1 MNTLEQIADL
11 EKQYLLQTYNR
22 YPIAFSR
29 GKGVFLFDLE
39 GKRYLDFV
47 SGLGVNALGHAHPRI
62 VKAIREQ
69 AAMLVHISNLY
80 YHEYQGP
87 LAEKLCKLSGLNRA
101 FFSNSG
107 TEAIE
112 GSIKLA
118 RLAGHRAGGAAKSR
132 LVALDGSYHGRTFG
146 ALSLT
151 GQDKHRKGF
160 EPLLEEVTFVKQNDL
175 ASLRAAISDE
185 TCAIVLE
192 PVFGE
197 GGIYECSVEFLQEC
211 RALADRHRAAL
222 IFDEIQCGLGR
233 TGTMFAFQSFGVT
246 PDIVAIAKPI
256 AAGLPL
262 GAFIAKEEF
271 ASAISPGQHGTTFGG
286 GPLACRVALEFLAI
300 VEEEKLLENVNKVG
314 AYLHQ
319 ELNALADRHHA
330 ALIFDEIQCGLG
342 RTGTMFAFQSFGVTP
357 DIVAIAKPIAAGL
370 PLGAF
375 LAKEEFA
382 SAISPGQHGTTFG
395 GGPLACRVALEFL
408 AIVEEEKLLENV
420 NKVGA
425 YLQQELKALAEKS
438 AAAREV
444 RGRGFIQ
451 GIELE
456 IPARPIVDAGLA
468 EGVLFNSTQDTVV
481 RFLPPFLLEE
491 KHVDKGIRVLK
502 KLLGKKRKKAA

>member
-1 MNTLEQIADL
+1 MKTFEQIAEL
-11 EKQYLLQTYNR
+11 ERRYLLGTYSR
-22 YPIAFSR
+22 YPVCFSR
-29 GKGVFLFDLE
+29 GKGVFVYDIE
-39 GKRYLDFV
+39 DRRYLDFV

-62 VKAIREQ
+62 VKTIREQ
-69 AAMLVHISNLY
+69 AGKLIHVSNLY
-80 YHEYQGP
+80 YHEYQGE
-87 LAEKLCKLSGLNRA
+87 LAEKLCTLAGGASAGSSAGGGSTGEKFRA

-118 RLAGHRAGGAAKSR
+118 RLAGHRAGGEAKSR
-132 LVALDGSYHGRTFG
+132 LVALEGSYHGRTFG

-151 GQDKHRKGF
+151 GQEKHRKGF
-160 EPLLEEVTFVKQNDL
+160 EPMLEEVTFVAQNDVEG
-175 ASLRAAISDE
+175 LRAAVTDD

-192 PVFGE
+192 PIFGE
-197 GGIYECSVEFLQEC
+197 GGIYECSVEFLQAC
-211 RALADRHRAAL
+211 RAAADQHKAAL

-233 TGTMFAFQSFGVT
+233 TGTMFAFQT
-246 PDIVAIAKPI
+246 
-256 AAGLPL
+256 
-262 GAFIAKEEF
+262 
-271 ASAISPGQHGTTFGG
+271 
-286 GPLACRVALEFLAI
+286 
-300 VEEEKLLENVNKVG
+300 
-314 AYLHQ
+314 
-319 ELNALADRHHA
+319 
-330 ALIFDEIQCGLG
+330 
-342 RTGTMFAFQSFGVTP
+342 FGVTP

-425 YLQQELKALAEKS
+425 YLQQELKLVAEKS
-438 AAAREV
+438 AAAKEV

-451 GIELE
+451 GINLA
-456 IPARPIVDAGLA
+456 IPARPIVDEALA
-468 EGVLFNSTQDTVV
+468 EGVLFNSTHDTVV

-502 KLLGKKRKKAA
+502 KLLRKKRKAVV

>member
-1 MNTLEQIADL
+1 MTTSAVSPISPAAPASATTLEQVA
-11 EKQYLLQTYNR
+11 ERERQFLLQTYNR
-22 YPIAFSR
+22 YPVVLAR
-29 GKGVFLFDLE
+29 GKGVFLYDIE
-39 GKRYLDFV
+39 GKKYLDFV

-69 AAMLVHISNLY
+69 AAKLVHVSNLY

-87 LAEKLCKLSGLNRA
+87 LAEKLCGLAAGSSSQKFRA

-118 RLAGHRAGGAAKSR
+118 RLAGHRAGGEAKSR
-132 LVALDGSYHGRTFG
+132 LVALEGSYHGRTFG

-151 GQDKHRKGF
+151 GQEKHRKGF
-160 EPLLEEVTFVKQNDL
+160 EPLLEDVTFVKQNDL
-175 ASLRAAISDE
+175 EGLRAAVNDN

-192 PVFGE
+192 PIFGE
-197 GGIYECSVEFLQEC
+197 GGIFECSVEFLQEC
-211 RALADRHRAAL
+211 RALADRHRVAL

-233 TGTMFAFQSFGVT
+233 TGTIFAFQSFGVT

-271 ASAISPGQHGTTFGG
+271 ASAIAPGQHGTTFGG

-300 VEEEKLLENVNKVG
+300 VE
-314 AYLHQ
+314 
-319 ELNALADRHHA
+319 D
-330 ALIFDEIQCGLG
+330 
-342 RTGTMFAFQSFGVTP
+342 
-357 DIVAIAKPIAAGL
+357 
-370 PLGAF
+370 
-375 LAKEEFA
+375 
-382 SAISPGQHGTTFG
+382 
-395 GGPLACRVALEFL
+395 
-408 AIVEEEKLLENV
+408 EKLLENV

-425 YLQQELKALAEKS
+425 YLQQQLKDVVEKR
-438 AAAREV
+438 AAAKVV

-451 GIELE
+451 GIQLD
-456 IPARPIVDAGLA
+456 IPARPIVDEGLA
-468 EGVLFNSTQDTVV
+468 EGVLFNSTQDTIV
-481 RFLPPFLLEE
+481 RFLPPFLMEE

-502 KLLGKKRKKAA
+502 KLLGKKRKAV

>member
-1 MNTLEQIADL
+1 MATFEEIAEREQ
-11 EKQYLLQTYNR
+11 QFLLQTYNR
-22 YPIAFSR
+22 YPVVLAR
-29 GKGVFLFDLE
+29 GKGVFVYDIE

-69 AAMLVHISNLY
+69 AAKLLHVSNLY
-80 YHEYQGP
+80 YHEYQGR
-87 LAEKLCKLSGLNRA
+87 LAEKLCQLSGGSSGMSRV

-118 RLAGHRAGGAAKSR
+118 RLAGHRAGGAAKCR
-132 LVALDGSYHGRTFG
+132 LVALEGSYHGRTFG

-160 EPLLEEVTFVKQNDL
+160 EPLLEDVTFVKQNDVEG
-175 ASLRAAISDE
+175 LRAAVNDN

-192 PVFGE
+192 PIFGE
-197 GGIYECSVEFLQEC
+197 GGIYECSGEFLGEC

-233 TGTMFAFQSFGVT
+233 TGTIFAFQNFGVT
-246 PDIVAIAKPI
+246 PDMVAIAKP
-256 AAGLPL
+256 L
-262 GAFIAKEEF
+262 
-271 ASAISPGQHGTTFGG
+271 
-286 GPLACRVALEFLAI
+286 
-300 VEEEKLLENVNKVG
+300 
-314 AYLHQ
+314 
-319 ELNALADRHHA
+319 
-330 ALIFDEIQCGLG
+330 
-342 RTGTMFAFQSFGVTP
+342 
-357 DIVAIAKPIAAGL
+357 AAGL

-382 SAISPGQHGTTFG
+382 SAIGPGQHGTTFG
-395 GGPLACRVALEFL
+395 GGPLTCRIALEFL

-420 NKVGA
+420 NRVGG
-425 YLQQELKALAEKS
+425 YLRQELEGLVKKCP
-438 AAAREV
+438 AAKEV

-451 GIELE
+451 GIQLE

-502 KLLGKKRKKAA
+502 KLLGKKRRAAA

>member
-1 MNTLEQIADL
+1 MTTSAVSPAAPAASTTLGSVAEL
-11 EKQYLLQTYNR
+11 ERKYLLTTYNR
-22 YPIAFSR
+22 YPVVLAR
-29 GKGVFLFDLE
+29 GKGVFLFDID

-62 VKAIREQ
+62 VKTIREQ
-69 AAMLVHISNLY
+69 AAKLVHVSNLY

-87 LAEKLCKLSGLNRA
+87 LAEKLCGLASGASGSGEKFRA

-118 RLAGHRAGGAAKSR
+118 RLAGHRAGGEAKCR

-175 ASLRAAISDE
+175 EGLRAAVNDN

-192 PVFGE
+192 PIFGE
-197 GGIYECSVEFLQEC
+197 GGIYECSVEFLREC
-211 RALADRHRAAL
+211 RALADQHKAAL

-233 TGTMFAFQSFGVT
+233 TGTIFAFQSFGVT

-271 ASAISPGQHGTTFGG
+271 ATAISPGQHGTTFGG
-286 GPLACRVALEFLAI
+286 GPLACRVALEFLA
-300 VEEEKLLENVNKVG
+300 V
-314 AYLHQ
+314 
-319 ELNALADRHHA
+319 
-330 ALIFDEIQCGLG
+330 
-342 RTGTMFAFQSFGVTP
+342 
-357 DIVAIAKPIAAGL
+357 
-370 PLGAF
+370 
-375 LAKEEFA
+375 
-382 SAISPGQHGTTFG
+382 
-395 GGPLACRVALEFL
+395 
-408 AIVEEEKLLENV
+408 VEEEKLLENV

-425 YLQQELKALAEKS
+425 YLQEKLKELVSKRN
-438 AAAREV
+438 AAIGV

-451 GIELE
+451 GIQLE
-456 IPARPIVDAGLA
+456 IPARPIVDEGLA

-481 RFLPPFLLEE
+481 RFLPPFLMEE
-491 KHVDKGIRVLK
+491 KHIDKGIRVLK
-502 KLLGKKRKKAA
+502 KLLGKKRAA